1 MRPIPDDLAR
11 AVDEWHATYRRLAAQ
26 PRTVLR
32 RRLVQ
37 LSGEVLFHP
46 YWHGRRT
53 PAAYA
58 LYSARHWAS
67 EVPPASCEEEGVVM
81 GRHSAS
87 RSTTSCQA
95 RCACRGW

>member
-11 AVDEWHATYRRLAAQ
+11 AVDEWYATYRQLAAQ

-46 YWHGRRT
+46 HWHGERT
-53 PAAYA
+53 PAASA
-58 LYSARHWAS
+58 LYTARHRARHVSAAS
-67 EVPPASCEEEGVVM
+67 
-81 GRHSAS
+81 
-87 RSTTSCQA
+87 
-95 RCACRGW
+95 